1 MGEVEDF
8 AVTQMRKA
16 VEKLGSSAEM
26 YEGPTLMRFLIARSM
41 DPNKAA
47 KMFVQWQKW
56 RASMV
61 PNGFI
66 SESEIADELAA
77 RKVLLQGLSQDK
89 YPLLIVQACKHF
101 PSKDQPQFKKYV
113 VHLLD
118 KSIASAVKGREIGN
132 EKLIAVV
139 DLKNLMYKN
148 IDARGF
154 ITGFQFL
161 QAYYPERLAKLYVIH
176 MPQFFVSVW
185 KLICRFLEKAT
196 LEKIV
201 VVGNEEERR
210 QFIKDV
216 GEEVLPEE
224 YGGRARLI
232 AVQDAV
238 LPPLQ
243 NGTH

>member
-41 DPNKAA
+41 DTNKAA

-66 SESEIADELAA
+66 SESEVADELAE
-77 RKVLLQGLSQDK
+77 RKVFLQGPSQDK
-89 YPLLIVQACKHF
+89 FPLLIVQACKHC
-101 PSKDQPQFKKYV
+101 PSKDQLQFKKYV
-113 VHLLD
+113 IHLLD
-118 KSIASAVKGREIGN
+118 KTIASGIKGREIGN
-132 EKLIAVV
+132 EKLIPIV

-161 QAYYPERLAKLYVIH
+161 QAYYPERLEKLYILN
-176 MPQFFVSVW
+176 MPQFFLRVW

-201 VVGNEEERR
+201 VVSNEEERR
-210 QFIKDV
+210 QFVKDV
-216 GEEVLPEE
+216 GEDVLPEE
-224 YGGRARLI
+224 YGGRARLT
-232 AVQDAV
+232 ALQDAV

-243 NGTH
+243 NGTP